1 MIDIIPN
8 WHPILVHFTIGLLS
22 TAVVFYLLSALLPVS
37 ERLKSN
43 WQIVARWSLWTGMS
57 ITVLTLIAGYLAY
70 NSVAHDTPSHE
81 AMTEHRNWAFATAS
95 AFALL
100 TIWSIWT
107 HFKKQL
113 PSIAF
118 LAFAVVSGGLLAS
131 TGWHG
136 GEAVYRYGLGV
147 MSLPQTKGEG
157 HAHEH
162 AEGAGHA
169 SETENTKPQPNGASS
184 NTSQMSNAHDNDE
197 THSHETASGLKH
209 GSDMSTDTP
218 ESAPAS
224 SQKTDAA
231 APDHSQP
238 HAH

>member
-1 MIDIIPN
+1 MIEIIPN

-22 TAVVFYLLSALLPVS
+22 TAVVFYLLSMLLPVG
-37 ERLKSN
+37 EKLKSH
-43 WQIVARWSLWTGMS
+43 WQIVARWCLWSGMA

-81 AMTEHRNWAFATAS
+81 AMTEHRNWAFATA
-95 AFALL
+95 AVFAVL
-100 TIWSIWT
+100 TLWSVWI
-107 HFKKQL
+107 HLKKQI

-118 LAFAVVSGGLLAS
+118 LVLALVSGALLAS

-147 MSLPQTKGEG
+147 MSLPQTSGEG
-157 HAHEH
+157 HSHEH
-162 AEGAGHA
+162 AAGAEHGNNLSA
-169 SETENTKPQPNGASS
+169 DAPPSGKPSKSS
-184 NTSQMSNAHDNDE
+184 HSDNE
-197 THSHETASGLKH
+197 AHSHEPATGAKH

-218 ESAPAS
+218 HSDKDKGEPAA
-224 SQKTDAA
+224 SQPSGDKSEHHDA
-231 APDHSQP
+231 QP